1 MCIRDRIEGFFDICK
16 ARGLTGSQGVLIP
29 RANVQHLML
38 RKEVIQTCAANR
50 FGVYPIATINE
61 GIALLTGLA
70 AGERG
75 VDGTHP
81 TRQRQSKSRGSL
93 AVLRKYLAGFQH
105 GKGACIKG
113 RFMMGTIDQSF
124 KRIVLGLQST
134 SANRTV
140 QLAVELA
147 GLLHLELLGLYLDDI
162 GLRDLANF
170 PFAREFRLL
179 EGWQP
184 INLDRLSRDLELGA
198 SMTE

>member
-1 MCIRDRIEGFFDICK
+1 
-16 ARGLTGSQGVLIP
+16 
-29 RANVQHLML
+29 
-38 RKEVIQTCAANR
+38 
-50 FGVYPIATINE
+50 
-61 GIALLTGLA
+61 
-70 AGERG
+70 
-75 VDGTHP
+75 
-81 TRQRQSKSRGSL
+81 
-93 AVLRKYLAGFQH
+93 
-105 GKGACIKG
+105 
-113 RFMMGTIDQSF
+113 MMGTIDQSF